1 MGQRIQAKC
10 NICVNFSDHDT
21 NYYSAYKYVCKED
34 NCVVKRENHK
44 ITQVLLKHLKLLEL
58 EKVQTEMKFLKQK
71 GQKVKEL
78 DILAIYDVIIR
89 NNLQLCA
96 VRNR

>member
-71 GQKVKEL
+71 GQKVK
-78 DILAIYDVIIR
+78 
-89 NNLQLCA
+89 
-96 VRNR
+96 